1 MLEITKDERR
11 WSTKGGWTII
21 ASKDSIQVFDVDEDP
36 VIESITKESAL
47 KKIEDHLES
56 RKGHAAFEILMSA
69 LKDPIDA

>member
-1 MLEITKDERR
+1 MLEITKDERK
-11 WSTKGGWTII
+11 WSTKQGWTII
-21 ASKDSIQVFDVDEDP
+21 ASKESIQVFDVDEDP

-56 RKGHAAFEILMSA
+56 QKSHAAFEILMSA